1 MRQHIEFDV
10 DTDGKWK
17 TGDWMQG
24 LQRTAVP
31 GRQGL
36 SYFIPADAVITTVEN
51 PLRVGDMVDDTVVLD
66 RAVGDTVIIDCDGDA
81 WQRSLGSWL
90 LACDYG
96 REEDSADLLAAFGP
110 VTVIHVPKNDG

>member
-1 MRQHIEFDV
+1 MRQHIEFDI
-10 DTDGKWK
+10 DTDGKWQ

-24 LQRTAVP
+24 LQRTAIP

-51 PLRVGDMVDDTVVLD
+51 PLRVGDMVDDDVALD
-66 RAVGDTVIIDCDGDA
+66 RATEDTVVIDREGDA
-81 WQRSLGSWL
+81 WQYCHPSWL

-96 REEDSADLLAAFGP
+96 REEDSVDLLASFGP
-110 VTVIHVPKNDG
+110 VTVVYVPKNDG